1 MWLEMYLSK
10 RRQTDGTKTF
20 FKQNIKISVRDVNV
34 SGHKEN
40 FCFFK
45 GYFIFILK
53 GELLISY
60 LTCTIPYDVLYCC
73 RFKKSYKSRFKR
85 KNMLRIVFVSIQLL
99 HFKIYT
105 RTNTFKLFKI
115 WVFFLFSHKSCVI
128 DISFFLFASKWKD
141 QIYLS
146 VWILQSV
153 KNWAPFCKNVLNEW
167 KK

>member
-40 FCFFK
+40 FFFFK

-73 RFKKSYKSRFKR
+73 RFKRATSLNLTEKY
-85 KNMLRIVFVSIQLL
+85 MLRIVFVSIQLL

-105 RTNTFKLFKI
+105 RTNTFKFFKI
-115 WVFFLFSHKSCVI
+115 
-128 DISFFLFASKWKD
+128 
-141 QIYLS
+141 
-146 VWILQSV
+146 
-153 KNWAPFCKNVLNEW
+153 
-167 KK
+167 